1 VRARQGGLWGRAGC
15 DENAILACALW
26 RSQNSRRFALL
37 QFVKPPLPPIMPQPE
52 KKIPV
57 PSATLDVSVQYKDE
71 FLNNCVVQLFNAE
84 GTYYSG
90 RIDLGDTGKKSIIV
104 TQTMLNLTL
113 RVTRAPKAPQDDSS
127 KYPVLSGDYP
137 LGPVMENTKVAI
149 VVGEPPM

>member
-1 VRARQGGLWGRAGC
+1 
-15 DENAILACALW
+15 
-26 RSQNSRRFALL
+26 
-37 QFVKPPLPPIMPQPE
+37 MPQPE
-52 KKIPV
+52 KKISV

-71 FLNNCVVQLFNAE
+71 LLNNCVVQLFNAE

-127 KYPVLSGDYP
+127 KYPILSGDYP
-137 LGPVMENTKVAI
+137 LGPVMENARVSI
-149 VVGEPPM
+149 VVAEPQQ

>member
-1 VRARQGGLWGRAGC
+1 
-15 DENAILACALW
+15 
-26 RSQNSRRFALL
+26 
-37 QFVKPPLPPIMPQPE
+37 MPQPE

-57 PSATLDVSVQYKDE
+57 PSATLDVSVMYKED

-90 RIDLGDTGKKSIIV
+90 RIELGDTGRKSIIV

-137 LGPVMENTKVAI
+137 LGPVMENSRVTI
-149 VVGEPPM
+149 VVGEPPQ

>member
-1 VRARQGGLWGRAGC
+1 
-15 DENAILACALW
+15 
-26 RSQNSRRFALL
+26 
-37 QFVKPPLPPIMPQPE
+37 MPQPE

-57 PSATLDVSVQYKDE
+57 PSATLEVSVQYKDE

-90 RIDLGDTGKKSIIV
+90 RIELGDTGKKSIIV

-113 RVTRAPKAPQDDSS
+113 RVTARAEGPAGRPEL
-127 KYPVLSGDYP
+127 KYPVKLSGDYP

-149 VVGEPPM
+149 VVGEPPL